1 MAMTNPPTN
10 NESILVLGIGNI
22 LWADEGFGVRAV
34 QALHSQWCFPPS
46 VRVLEG
52 GTQGF
57 NLLHHVQAA
66 DRVIVFD
73 AIDYGLPPGTLKILT
88 NEQVPRFMGCKK
100 LSLHQTG
107 FQDVLGVA
115 DLTGRLP
122 DELVLIGVQPETLED
137 YGGSLRP
144 VVKAQIKPALDIA
157 LACLRRWG
165 VDAEVRNVELDAADF
180 LFPASLDM
188 AAYEAGRGGAA
199 QIAEAVGLL
208 SGSTVDPM
216 YHEPP

>member
-1 MAMTNPPTN
+1 MANAAMK
-10 NESILVLGIGNI
+10 NENILVLGIGNI

-34 QALHSQWCFPPS
+34 QELHSQWRFPPS
-46 VRVLEG
+46 VSVLEG

-73 AIDYGLPPGTLKILT
+73 AIDYGLAPGTLKVLT

-144 VVKAQIKPALDIA
+144 VVKAQIQPALDMA
-157 LACLRRWG
+157 LVWLRRWG
-165 VDAEVRNVELDAADF
+165 IEPEVREVGLAAADF

-188 AAYEAGRGGAA
+188 AAYEAVRGGAVQTTETA
-199 QIAEAVGLL
+199 GLYAY
-208 SGSTVDPM
+208 STVDQLDSEGP
-216 YHEPP
+216 